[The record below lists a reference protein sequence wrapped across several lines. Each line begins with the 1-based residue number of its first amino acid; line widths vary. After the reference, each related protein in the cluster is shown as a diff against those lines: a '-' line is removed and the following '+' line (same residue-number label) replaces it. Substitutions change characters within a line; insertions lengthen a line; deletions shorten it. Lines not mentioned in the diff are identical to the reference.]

1 MNQLARKEF
10 VPEESVPEESVRKE
24 RAALSLVGAVPKRA
38 STSDDFDVN
47 EYVLK
52 TSFHGWLCKVAPDSQ
67 WHQFRPLT
75 TEEFLQVS
83 LSTVREGH
91 SHCRWPRDVFEKFLA
106 AEVIRKS
113 SCP

>member
-1 MNQLARKEF
+1 MKQLARKQ
-10 VPEESVPEESVRKE
+10 SVPEEPLRKE
-24 RAALSLVGAVPKRA
+24 RATLSLVGTAPKRA
-38 STSDDFDVN
+38 STSDSFDVN

-52 TSFHGWLCKVAPDSQ
+52 TSFHGWLCKVAPDSP
-67 WHQFRPLT
+67 WPQFRPLT

-83 LSTVREGH
+83 LSTVREGR

-113 SCP
+113 NCP

>member
-24 RAALSLVGAVPKRA
+24 RATLSLVGTAPRRA
-38 STSDDFDVN
+38 TTSDNFDVS

-52 TSFHGWLCKVAPDSQ
+52 ASFHGWLRKVAPDSQ
-67 WHQFRPLT
+67 WHHLQPLT

-83 LSTVREGH
+83 LSTVREGT

-113 SCP
+113 SGL